1 MHTTATPPKAILG
14 IDVSKNKLDLH
25 LIPDEAVL
33 ERKRGSG
40 SQSLAKAARHT
51 FSNSAVGLQK
61 LLAWIERKGIEQ
73 AHVCLEPTS
82 TYHELAFE
90 TLSDH
95 GHWVSVTNARLIR
108 SFAHA
113 MNLINKTDGID
124 ACVIAEFCRN
134 RRPARSMPL
143 TEAGRSLRELSRRRT
158 ALVQHEQKERNRL
171 ETTRT
176 TLCIAS
182 LKRSIKA
189 LTKEREKIEAALHQL
204 IQQND
209 ELRTQSEQYQ
219 SIKGIG
225 KVVSATIL
233 AELHD
238 LPQFES
244 AKQAVAYVGL
254 APRKHESGSSLHRSG
269 GISKRGNSRLRAVL
283 YMAALNGMKTDPVLK
298 AFADRLRNSVE
309 KKKPKVIVVAVMRKM
324 VHLLYGI
331 AKSGHP
337 RRLPAT
343 I

>member
-1 MHTTATPPKAILG
+1 MKTTVIHPKAILG

-25 LIPDEAVL
+25 LIPDESVL
-33 ERKRGSG
+33 ERSRVSG
-40 SQSLAKAARHT
+40 SQSLAKSARRT
-51 FSNSAVGLQK
+51 VANSTAGLSK
-61 LLAWIERKGIEQ
+61 LLAWLTSKGIEE

-95 GHWVSVTNARLIR
+95 GHWVSIANARLIR
-108 SFAHA
+108 SFAQA
-113 MNLINKTDGID
+113 MNLTNKTDKID
-124 ACVIAEFCRN
+124 ACAIAEFCRN
-134 RRPARSMPL
+134 RRPAQSKPL
-143 TEAGRSLRELSRRRT
+143 TKAERELRELSRRRT
-158 ALVQHEQKERNRL
+158 TLVQNEQKERNRL
-171 ETTRT
+171 ETTQT
-176 TLCIAS
+176 KVCIAS

-189 LTKEREKIEAALHQL
+189 LAKEREKIEAAIHQL

-209 ELRTQSEQYQ
+209 ELRTQSENYQ
-219 SIKGIG
+219 SINGVG
-225 KVVSATIL
+225 KVVSATVL

-238 LPQFES
+238 LPHFES

-254 APRKHESGSSLHRSG
+254 APRKHESGSSLHHSG
-269 GISKRGNSRLRAVL
+269 GITKRGNSRLRAVL

-298 AFADRLRNSVE
+298 AFAERLRSSKD
-309 KKKPKVIVVAVMRKM
+309 KKKPKVIVVAVMRKI

-331 AKSGHP
+331 AKSGQP